1 MSRRKRTPLKP
12 QTVIASIM
20 LCTALCLAGIGYIWA
35 KAQVWSL
42 GKERKTLE
50 NRLDELKRKND
61 VLKQTY
67 AAMCTQ
73 SRLDESVR
81 RLKLGLAA
89 PQPDQIVR
97 ITEPAPQPRTAS
109 SGGSLTPAS
118 LRRIYAQSAKGEWT
132 KGN

>member
-12 QTVIASIM
+12 QTVIGSIV
-20 LCTALCLAGIGYIWA
+20 LCAALCLAGIGYIWA
-35 KAQVWSL
+35 KAQVWGL
-42 GKERKTLE
+42 GKERKALE
-50 NRLDELKRKND
+50 NRLEDLKRKND

-89 PQPDQIVR
+89 PQPDQILR
-97 ITEPAPQPRTAS
+97 IAEPTPQPRAATAS
-109 SGGSLTPAS
+109 GSLTPAS
-118 LRRIYAQSAKGEWT
+118 LQKIYAAQSARGD
-132 KGN
+132 